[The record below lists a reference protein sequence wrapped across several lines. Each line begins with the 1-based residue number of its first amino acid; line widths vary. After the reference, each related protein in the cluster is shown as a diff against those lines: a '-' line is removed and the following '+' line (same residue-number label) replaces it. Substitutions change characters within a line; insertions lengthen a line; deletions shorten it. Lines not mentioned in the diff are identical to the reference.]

1 MSNFY
6 PISRQEINFNNLNE
20 YFVKFAKD
28 LFEMNATNKQRDKI
42 VRMCIDLISEVNV
55 CCEKSLN
62 DPDTNKVC
70 EKIHAHASDQL
81 QNIDSKYKREN
92 IMKKSRLY
100 VQPVEMSSGFQFATT
115 IDKNTGE
122 PIQST
127 FQRTFQYISPFEQL
141 EALFNDQDFEKMYM
155 KFNKSNDHQCK

>member
-1 MSNFY
+1 
-6 PISRQEINFNNLNE
+6 
-20 YFVKFAKD
+20 
-28 LFEMNATNKQRDKI
+28 
-42 VRMCIDLISEVNV
+42 
-55 CCEKSLN
+55 
-62 DPDTNKVC
+62 
-70 EKIHAHASDQL
+70 
-81 QNIDSKYKREN
+81 
-92 IMKKSRLY
+92 MKKSRLY

-155 KFNKSNDHQCK
+155 EFNKSNDHQCK